1 MTNTFLNPQRE
12 DEYLLESPTGRR
24 HVPLRRLFW
33 RTALILAVVFF
44 LFRTFRLMSTTEQ
57 WSQMLDDASLFPPT
71 VQKEAVG
78 IPRLPVVAK
87 PNTFPP
93 LKDVQDWIQ
102 QEGNRTAAQF
112 ILDFAI
118 LGFAKCGTSTMSE

>member
-1 MTNTFLNPQRE
+1 MGDD
-12 DEYLLESPTGRR
+12 DEFLLESPTGRQ
-24 HVPLRRLFW
+24 HVPLRRLLW
-33 RTALILAVVFF
+33 RTSLILAAVFF
-44 LFRTFRLMSTTEQ
+44 LSRTFRLMHTTEQ
-57 WSQMLDDASLFPPT
+57 WSQMLDDDSLFLPT
-71 VQKEAVG
+71 VQKEVVG

-93 LKDVQDWIQ
+93 LKEVQNWIQ